1 MFTNEFDGI
10 ANSMDLLGD
19 VISNLES
26 KFVFNGHNQ
35 LYNVQRIQ
43 LQIVLE
49 MSRGSHLNG

>member
-1 MFTNEFDGI
+1 MFTNEFNGI
-10 ANSMDLLGD
+10 SNSVDLLGD

-26 KFVFNGHNQ
+26 KFVLNGHHQ
-35 LYNVQRIQ
+35 LYDVQRIQ

>member
-10 ANSMDLLGD
+10 SNSMDLLGD

-26 KFVFNGHNQ
+26 KFIFHGHNQ